1 MRNLVVML
9 QSYANKSA
17 CVALNILNG
26 TQQGQTINVHSEET
40 VTIGRSSSLS
50 VSILDPRMSR
60 QHFSLVCTE
69 CQWRVH
75 DLGSLNGTFVNGRPV
90 ERENLQQGDVVMAGD
105 TKFQVAFPVGDF
117 LPIVTP
123 QPTVDKKAS
132 NRSTSNYDDLY

>member
-1 MRNLVVML
+1 ML

-105 TKFQVAFPVGDF
+105 TKFQVAFPGGDF
-117 LPIVTP
+117 LPIVTPQPP

-132 NRSTSNYDDLY
+132 NRSTSNYDDLC